1 MTNTEL
7 ISDHHLIFAYDEAQ
21 AAQYA
26 HDLRLPKG
34 RWSFADNPTLL
45 EQFHPHYTYVYKIG
59 NWQDNREVVEAYEFY
74 ERRKRDFI
82 SHDLTQC

>member
-1 MTNTEL
+1 MTKTEL

-21 AAQYA
+21 ATQY
-26 HDLRLPKG
+26 
-34 RWSFADNPTLL
+34 
-45 EQFHPHYTYVYKIG
+45 PHYTYVYKIG
-59 NWQDNREVVEAYEFY
+59 NWEENREVVEAYEFY